1 MDSLITP
8 YLGHYSAAK
17 QAFSTALGTSEDLL
31 HLHAGLIIFFAAAL
45 FLQRR
50 MRSRVPIA
58 LVYAFAFGNELIDAY
73 SPAGGTTIWEAT
85 VDILNTIF
93 WPTLLFLLAR
103 RRVRAGKP
111 DRTG

>member
-1 MDSLITP
+1 MDISITP

-17 QAFSTALGTSEDLL
+17 QALGETLGATEDLL

-45 FLQRR
+45 FLRHR

-58 LVYAFAFGNELIDAY
+58 LVYLFAFGNEAIDAY
-73 SPAGGTTIWEAT
+73 SPVGGAT
-85 VDILNTIF
+85 VTGSVVDILNTIF

-103 RRVRAGKP
+103 RRGKAGKP
-111 DRTG
+111 DRTR

>member
-1 MDSLITP
+1 METSISS

-17 QAFSTALGTSEDLL
+17 ETLGTTLGATEDLL

-45 FLQRR
+45 FLRHR

-58 LVYAFAFGNELIDAY
+58 LVYIFAFGNEAIDAY
-73 SPAGGTTIWEAT
+73 SPAGGAT
-85 VDILNTIF
+85 LTGSVVDILNTIF

-103 RRVRAGKP
+103 RRGKAGKP
-111 DRTG
+111 NRTN